1 MYNFILESRRSALN
15 EDTFSQTTTQMP
27 RKFKFGVS
35 TQTYSDHSGTT
46 SENQALNR
54 TRPSISD
61 VVNSEK
67 PEVVPFRLVK
77 ASIERRR
84 PYEPSENNVKINEMY
99 LLIRI
104 QIIFILCF

>member
-1 MYNFILESRRSALN
+1 MYNFILESRRSVLN
-15 EDTFSQTTTQMP
+15 EDTFSLTTTQMP
-27 RKFKFGVS
+27 RKFNFGVS
-35 TQTYSDHSGTT
+35 TQVTDQSGTT

-54 TRPSISD
+54 TRPGISD

-84 PYEPSENNVKINEMY
+84 PYEPSENNVKVIEIY
-99 LLIRI
+99 FPILI
-104 QIIFILCF
+104 QIIFIMSF